1 MIAALLAVAASVAY
15 GASDLTAGLTARRT
29 TALAVAWWAHVVGV
43 VLLLTLAVAIDG
55 RPPVAGLL
63 FGLGAGA
70 ITGLGLLFYYGALA
84 AGPVSV
90 VTPLAAS
97 GVAIPVLVGVFSGQA
112 PGPLGWVGLALTAT
126 GVFIVAR
133 SRAKSDEPTPS
144 CPGGRPSC
152 PEEQGSFGPRLPPV
166 LGALLGAASFGTS
179 FVLVGIGGQGG
190 SQLWVAAG
198 LQTGGLLAL
207 LPVLLA
213 GSLRRAAVPREAR
226 PLLAVTALLV
236 AAGDAS
242 LALALGRGELAT
254 VSVLG
259 SLDSVVS
266 VLLARL
272 LLMEHLARLQA
283 LGVVATISGAILLGT
298 G

>member
-1 MIAALLAVAASVAY
+1 MS
-15 GASDLTAGLTARRT
+15 AGLTARRT

-43 VLLLTLAVAIDG
+43 VLLLTLAAAIDG
-55 RPPVAGLL
+55 RPPAAGLL
-63 FGLGAGA
+63 FGLSAGV
-70 ITGLGLLFYYGALA
+70 ITGLGLLLYYGALA

-112 PGPLGWVGLALTAT
+112 PGPVGWVGLVLAAT
-126 GVFIVAR
+126 GVFVVAR
-133 SRAKSDEPTPS
+133 SRAKPDGPTPS

-152 PEEQGSFGPRLPPV
+152 PEEQSALGPRLPPV
-166 LGALLGAASFGTS
+166 LGALLGAAAFGTS

-190 SQLWVAAG
+190 SQFWVAAG
-198 LQTGGLLAL
+198 LQTGGLLGL

-213 GSLRRAAVPREAR
+213 GSPRRIGVPRAAR

-266 VLLARL
+266 VVLARL
-272 LLMEHLARLQA
+272 VLMEHLARSQA
-283 LGVVATISGAILLGT
+283 LGVVATVSGAILLGA